1 MSFKFVRR
9 GCMEQRRISAE
20 RQFVGRRTLRKGAN
34 TPGVEDLS
42 TL

>member
-1 MSFKFVRR
+1 
-9 GCMEQRRISAE
+9 MEQRRMSAE

-42 TL
+42 IFTCWNPS